1 MTAEVTILNRSA
13 VALAA
18 DSAIT
23 VSYWEGGERKTRYFK
38 GTNKIFNISNKFPV
52 GLMIYHAG
60 SIEGMPWEI
69 IANAYRDRRGN
80 DLHEHLA
87 DYAKHFF
94 DFIESDNHLFPQDFK
109 ESQFVSKMVGVVLR
123 ICSVLDRELQ
133 EAKREV
139 RTKKGLDLLR
149 NGFDNLRQAI
159 EQDTYLKCP
168 ECEYIEKEAQL
179 YRNRVL
185 KEVEKYVLF
194 EVIKDGLDFGEVY
207 KAAASA
213 LVKEDWTTLQT
224 TGLVFAGYGEND
236 YFPRIHHCMC
246 YGLLLGRL
254 IVTPVDD
261 EASDVSHHNV
271 SEIIPIAKSDMMDT
285 FICGASIDALV
296 EIDDFFENCI
306 DGLVDAMKKSGT
318 ITGDFDYSSEK
329 NAACIDFREK
339 VSEYL
344 AREHTK
350 PLRNVIGM
358 LSVGELAELAETLVS
373 IESLKE
379 RVTRPTES
387 VGGPIDVAVISK
399 SDGFIW
405 IKRKH
410 YFDPGL
416 NARFF
421 ARQSIP
427 GTEA

>member
-1 MTAEVTILNRSA
+1 MTAEVAILNRSA

-23 VSYWEGGERKTRYFK
+23 VSYWEGGERKRRYFK

-69 IANAYRDRRGN
+69 IAKAYRDRRGN
-80 DLHEHLA
+80 DPQEHLA

-94 DFIESDNHLFPQDFK
+94 DFIVSDSHLFPQDFK
-109 ESQFVSKMVGVVLR
+109 ESQFISKMAGVVLR
-123 ICSVLDRELQ
+123 ICGVLDRDLQ
-133 EAKREV
+133 EAKRDV
-139 RTKKGLDLLR
+139 RSKKGLDSLR
-149 NGFDNLRQAI
+149 SSFENLRQAV
-159 EQDTYLKCP
+159 EEDTYLKCCD
-168 ECEYIEKEAQL
+168 CEYIEKEAQL

-185 KEVEKYVLF
+185 EKVEQYRLF
-194 EVIKDGLDFGEVY
+194 DVIKDVLDFGEVY
-207 KAAASA
+207 KVAASA
-213 LVKEDWTTLQT
+213 IMKEDWTTLQT

-246 YGLLLGRL
+246 YGILLGRL
-254 IVTPVDD
+254 IVTPADD
-261 EASDVSHHNV
+261 EVSDVSHDNV
-271 SEIIPIAKSDMMDT
+271 SEIIPIAQTDMMDT

-296 EIDDFFENCI
+296 EIDDFIENCI
-306 DGLVDAMKKSGT
+306 DGFVHAMKKSGSMT
-318 ITGDFDYSSEK
+318 RDVDYSSEK
-329 NAACIDFREK
+329 NAACTDLREK

-358 LSVGELAELAETLVS
+358 LSAGELAELAETLIS

-387 VGGPIDVAVISK
+387 VSGPIDVAVISK

-410 YFDPGL
+410 YFDPRL

-421 ARQSIP
+421 ARQGIP
-427 GTEA
+427 GAKA